1 MSRSLFE
8 KIQFILFYPLVQA
21 LGRSLIHILD
31 KITKWHF
38 HSKSKEVFWQQ
49 KFLNSMHGLKSA
61 ILAIFQEGLEW
72 PCPVSA
78 AL

>member
-1 MSRSLFE
+1 MSGSLFE

-21 LGRSLIHILD
+21 HGWSLIHILD
-31 KITKWHF
+31 KIPKWHF
-38 HSKSKEVFWQQ
+38 HSTSKEVFWQQ
-49 KFLNSMHGLKSA
+49 NFLNSMNGLKSA

-72 PCPVSA
+72 LCPVSA